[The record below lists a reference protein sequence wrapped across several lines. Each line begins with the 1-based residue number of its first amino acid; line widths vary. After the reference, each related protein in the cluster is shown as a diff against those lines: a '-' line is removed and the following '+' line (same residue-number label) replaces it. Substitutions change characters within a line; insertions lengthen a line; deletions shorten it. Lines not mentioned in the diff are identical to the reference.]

1 MQRRNREGRATA
13 ILLFCLLLFF
23 ISQSSA
29 EEKRYQVPL
38 EDSPSYGSGEAP
50 VTMIEF
56 IDYQ

>member
-1 MQRRNREGRATA
+1 MRTTV
-13 ILLFCLLLFF
+13 ILLFCMLLLFM
-23 ISQSSA
+23 SQSSA

>member
-1 MQRRNREGRATA
+1 MQRRDREGRETV
-13 ILLFCLLLFF
+13 ILMFCMLLLF

-29 EEKRYQVPL
+29 EEKRYQVPI
-38 EDSPSYGSGEAP
+38 EDSPFYGSSEAP